1 VPARAFITGI
11 TGMVGSHLA
20 DFLLAH
26 TDWDVVGLSRWR
38 SPMENIEHLFPRI
51 NGRDRITLVQ
61 GIARGEKMDLILQKA
76 IITNEGSASV
86 LKKAVGRDWK
96 GKLSTVFYVVAII
109 VSPWAPWLS
118 QGLYVAVALVW
129 LVPDRRIEHALRR
142 TQT

>member
-1 VPARAFITGI
+1 MAA
-11 TGMVGSHLA
+11 
-20 DFLLAH
+20 
-26 TDWDVVGLSRWR
+26 
-38 SPMENIEHLFPRI
+38 
-51 NGRDRITLVQ
+51 
-61 GIARGEKMDLILQKA
+61 IAYLILQKA
-76 IITNEGSASV
+76 IITNEGSTSV

-129 LVPDRRIEHALRR
+129 LVPDRRIEHALRG